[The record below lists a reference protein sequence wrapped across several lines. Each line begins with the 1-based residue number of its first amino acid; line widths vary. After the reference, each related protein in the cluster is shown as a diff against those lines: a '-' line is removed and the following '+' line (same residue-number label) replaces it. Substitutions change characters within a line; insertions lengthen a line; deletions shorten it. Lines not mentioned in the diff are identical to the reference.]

1 MKRVLYAA
9 IAASAV
15 LVSCQRE
22 EFEKPFYGYDELNA
36 VIEEVDMTRTYKDES
51 NKVLW
56 SEDDRIVA
64 FMKSTQGTQYK
75 VKSGGKPTA
84 SFTKVPSDDLVSGS
98 AIDHVVAYYP
108 YSDMI
113 ECEKVSGGYSMNV
126 VLPSEQVYVEKSF
139 GNGSLPMASIS
150 SDNNI
155 TFRNVSGAMKLQ
167 LKGTV
172 KVKSV
177 KVEGKNS
184 EKLSGAS
191 TVTVYADGSKPSV
204 SMASDASVSVL
215 LDCGDGV
222 QLDQATATEFI
233 IVIPPVVFTKGF
245 VVTITDTSGSVYT
258 IDTDKRNEIKRS
270 SLLIMPEFVL
280 DMSHREPMEGDYIDE
295 YGINHGQGIEIDGT
309 VWAPVNCG
317 YHETDFKYGKLY
329 QWGRKYGQGYKNKDA
344 SYPVTKMRTV
354 SLDVGQSFE
363 NQCYLYYNLVTPEDW
378 LAPQNNK
385 LWNLGNASN
394 PIKTEYDPCPDG
406 WRVPT
411 YSELNELC
419 QNKSSWTTN
428 NAGQNGYWLTGSSA
442 YNASIS
448 KVFLSAAGYYDGRSG
463 YAQER
468 GTAGL
473 YWDSN
478 PSTLWSNQSDAVQ
491 FTDYSFSAACR
502 SRAYALS
509 VRCVKDDAELVE
521 VSSVRLDAV
530 SKTISVGESASL
542 SATVTPS
549 NANHK
554 DAFWYSSNEAVATV
568 DQTGKVTAVAA
579 GSATITAMAGMQC
592 ATCDVTV
599 EAPVYYIDEYGVNRG
614 AGVKIGETIWAPVNC
629 GYHATDYKYGKLYQ
643 WGRKYGQGYNS
654 SDASTVISSSG
665 PVSLDVGQSESNSK
679 YFYKEG
685 DSNCWLS
692 ARYHDKL
699 WNSGSDDAPVKT
711 EYDPCPSGWRVPTRA
726 EMYELSQN
734 RSSWTTENGQNGY
747 WFSGTQTYSSSVPR
761 IFLPAAGSRAGHTAY
776 ASDRGTEGSYWTSL
790 HGSYPSE
797 FEFTSS
803 EVDLHLYYCAYGF
816 SVRCVK
822 DDSELIEVSSID
834 LNESSMTLLVNES
847 FNLSTAIT
855 PSNANQQTAFWWSDD
870 PSVAT
875 VDWKGCVTA
884 VSAGTT
890 TITAMAGMQCATCE
904 VTVEVIP
911 VGNVTLNQADLVLPT
926 EFSYTLIAKVSP
938 VDATY
943 QTVIWTSDDETVVRV
958 DEAGNISTISA
969 GTANIRAE
977 VDGVTA
983 KCEIVVIEPAA
994 ALKDYV
1000 DEYGVNHGKGIA
1012 LGEVVWAPVNCG
1024 YKATTSDSKGFPWG
1038 KLYQWGRK
1046 YGQGYSE
1053 EFDDRGATLTEGP
1066 ISLINGQKESNSE
1079 VFYLASERPYDW
1091 TSPQNDKLWNSGTE
1105 EEPLKTEYDPCPSGW
1120 RVPTYAELDQLNDN
1134 FEWTTLDTQRG
1145 FYLSGEYTYLDEVPK
1160 IFLPAAGSRYGVN
1173 GNVYERGQ
1181 YEGRYW
1187 SSRPYYVYYDR
1198 AYYLG
1203 FVNTSSVFIEGNSSR
1218 SAGFSVRCVQ
1228 E

>member
-9 IAASAV
+9 LAASAV

-22 EFEKPFYGYDELNA
+22 EFEEPFYGYDELNA
-36 VIEEVDMTRTYKDES
+36 VIEEVEMTRTYKDES
-51 NKVLW
+51 NNVLW

-126 VLPSEQVYVEKSF
+126 VLPSEQVYAEESF

-167 LKGTV
+167 LKGTA
-172 KVKSV
+172 KVKSL
-177 KVEGKNS
+177 KVEGKKN
-184 EKLSGAS
+184 EKLSGAA
-191 TVTVYADGSKPSV
+191 TVTVYKDGSKPSV
-204 SMASDASVSVL
+204 SMASGALTSVL
-215 LDCGDGV
+215 LDCADGV
-222 QLDQATATEFI
+222 QLSESTATEFI
-233 IVIPPVVFTKGF
+233 ISLPPIVFSKGF
-245 VVTITDTSGSVYT
+245 TVEITDVAGSVYT
-258 IDTDKRNEIKRS
+258 IDTDKRNEVKRS

-329 QWGRKYGQGYKNKDA
+329 QWGRKYGQGYDDNDVTAPTISSAPVSILAGNDA
-344 SYPVTKMRTV
+344 DNANVYYQATS
-354 SLDVGQSFE
+354 D
-363 NQCYLYYNLVTPEDW
+363 YYNWCYPASTE
-378 LAPQNNK
+378 
-385 LWNLGNASN
+385 LWNVGTDSS
-394 PIKTEYDPCPDG
+394 PVKTEYDPCPEG

-411 YSELNELC
+411 YSEINTLHK
-419 QNKSSWTTN
+419 NKSSWTKNDKGQYGYWFSGTSSYAESVPQVFLPASGRRDDEG
-428 NAGQNGYWLTGSSA
+428 NAVNRGSYGEYWSSYTWLSTTSKSIFLRNGFVNIYHNGY
-442 YNASIS
+442 NR
-448 KVFLSAAGYYDGRSG
+448 VRGY
-463 YAQER
+463 
-468 GTAGL
+468 
-473 YWDSN
+473 
-478 PSTLWSNQSDAVQ
+478 
-491 FTDYSFSAACR
+491 
-502 SRAYALS
+502 S
-509 VRCVKDDAELVE
+509 VRCVKDDNELVE
-521 VSSVRLDAV
+521 VSSI
-530 SKTISVGESASL
+530 TIGTSSLSLTVGQASELSASI
-542 SATVTPS
+542 SPS
-549 NANHK
+549 DANHK
-554 DAFWYSSNEAVATV
+554 NPFWYSSDETVATV
-568 DQTGKVTAVAA
+568 DKTGKVTAVAA
-579 GSATITAMAGMQC
+579 GSATITAMAGMQS
-592 ATCDVTV
+592 ATCEVTV
-599 EAPVYYIDEYGVNRG
+599 EEPVYYIDEYGVNRG

-629 GYHATDYKYGKLYQ
+629 GYHETDFKYGKLYQ

-654 SDASTVISSSG
+654 SDASTAISSSG
-665 PVSLDVGQSESNSK
+665 PVSLNVGQSESNSK

-685 DSNCWLS
+685 DSYCWLS
-692 ARYHDKL
+692 TRYHGKL

-726 EMYELSQN
+726 EMSELSQN

-747 WFSGTQTYSSSVPR
+747 WFSGSQAYSSSVPR

-776 ASDRGTEGSYWTSL
+776 ASERGTEGSYWTSL
-790 HGSYPSE
+790 YESYPSE

-803 EVDLHLYYCAYGF
+803 EDDLHLYYCAYGF

-822 DDSELIEVSSID
+822 DDSKLIEVSSINLD
-834 LNESSMTLLVNES
+834 ESSKTLLLNESFE
-847 FNLSTAIT
+847 LSETIT
-855 PSNANQQTAFWWSDD
+855 PSNANQQMAFWWSDD

-958 DEAGNISTISA
+958 DETGNISTISA
-969 GTANIRAE
+969 GAANIWVE

-1091 TSPQNDKLWNSGTE
+1091 TSPQNDKLWNAGTE
-1105 EEPLKTEYDPCPSGW
+1105 EEPVKTEYDPCPSGW
-1120 RVPTYAELDQLNDN
+1120 RVPTYAELDQLNDH
-1134 FEWTTLDTQRG
+1134 FEWTTLDAQRG

-1173 GNVYERGQ
+1173 GNVYDRGQ

-1187 SSRPYYVYYDR
+1187 SSRPYYVDYDR